1 MTKKF
6 IIGAGRIGRIHIE
19 NILRKIPGVR
29 LKAVADIKINSDLK
43 TWSKNIGIPN
53 LIDNPYIIIEDPE
66 IDTIIIASS
75 TDTHSE
81 FIQNA
86 AKAHKSIFCEKP
98 IDTDLKRIKET
109 LKVIEQ
115 ENATVMVGFNRRFD
129 RNFQRM
135 KNLIEGGQIG
145 EPQIIKITSRDPS
158 LPSMDYIKTS
168 GGLFVD
174 MTIHDWD
181 MARFQIGS
189 DIEEIYAKGATLI
202 SPELSKV
209 GDIDTAVA
217 ILKFQSGALGIIDNS
232 RQAVYGY
239 DQRIE
244 VLGSNGCI
252 MADNEPSNTLKLFNA
267 DSTKQDNIPYFFLER
282 YMDSYQE
289 ELLRFFKFLHDSKE
303 PFPNGLDGLKS
314 VLAAVAAQTSFLENR
329 PVKLSEIYY

>member
-1 MTKKF
+1 VGV
-6 IIGAGRIGRIHIE
+6 IGAGRIGRIHIE
-19 NILRKIPGVR
+19 NILRKIPDVR

-43 TWSKNIGIPN
+43 TWSKNVGIPN
-53 LIDNPYIIIEDPE
+53 LIDNPYTIIEDPE

-75 TDTHSE
+75 TDTHTE

-109 LKVIEQ
+109 LKIIEQ
-115 ENATVMVGFNRRFD
+115 ENATLMVGFNRRFD

-135 KNLIEGGQIG
+135 KDLIEGGQIG

-158 LPSMDYIKTS
+158 LPSMDYIETS

-217 ILKFQSGALGIIDNS
+217 ILKFQNGALGIIDNS

-239 DQRIE
+239 DQRVE
-244 VLGSNGCI
+244 VFGSSGCL

-289 ELLRFFKFLHDSKE
+289 ELQSFFKFLHDNKE
-303 PFPNGLDGLKS
+303 PSPNGLDGLKS
-314 VLAAVAAQTSFLENR
+314 VLTAVAAQTSFLENR